1 MENSVTNIEN
11 VTNANIETSQALQN
25 VPLVTD
31 IHIKN
36 KATNKKEG
44 KEEISRFRERTIM
57 EKREGNKTTKK

>member
-36 KATNKKEG
+36 KATKKKKERR
-44 KEEISRFRERTIM
+44 K
-57 EKREGNKTTKK
+57 

>member
-36 KATNKKEG
+36 KATKKKG